1 MTRSPPP
8 AGKRF
13 GSKLRSQS
21 ARHRMR
27 WQYIRSS
34 RPSSDISV
42 GNKNKYPWRALPGGI
57 SLAWSVWNPALSK
70 EGGQKSEDNDHRTFH
85 RSPDRHGSRSAC
97 PGRINQNAGQTPQ
110 NAPSRRHEQGTAAN
124 PVHPAANGRAGK
136 AHAYKWVL
144 MAPNFDGSVLR
155 VRTSPVRP
163 GQAQRAMPSDTG
175 RTAPAWGARLP
186 RIGVLKA
193 LNVTASGNSIRTA
206 RGRTWGQ
213 AGAKW
218 DLLNRQRLRLSTSP
232 LPAPRPIHLRAQRGP
247 SDLPKAR

>member
-1 MTRSPPP
+1 
-8 AGKRF
+8 
-13 GSKLRSQS
+13 
-21 ARHRMR
+21 
-27 WQYIRSS
+27 
-34 RPSSDISV
+34 
-42 GNKNKYPWRALPGGI
+42 
-57 SLAWSVWNPALSK
+57 
-70 EGGQKSEDNDHRTFH
+70 
-85 RSPDRHGSRSAC
+85 
-97 PGRINQNAGQTPQ
+97 
-110 NAPSRRHEQGTAAN
+110 
-124 PVHPAANGRAGK
+124 
-136 AHAYKWVL
+136 